1 MLYMEK
7 WLKSQ
12 NWIITIHILLM
23 SLFVGLLVLK
33 MHYKVVMA
41 LAQTNLYLEKVL
53 ICHVINLPPA
63 MEDVSHADIL
73 VKHLNELH
81 AARKAFIKA
90 ESNKLRCALKAKNW
104 ETTGIEYKIGDMLYY
119 KR

>member
-1 MLYMEK
+1 MIK
-7 WLKSQ
+7 KSKLD
-12 NWIITIHILLM
+12 NNNTYFIDVIVRWAI
-23 SLFVGLLVLK
+23 SAK
-33 MHYKVVMA
+33 NA
-41 LAQTNLYLEKVL
+41 LQSCYGFSPNQLIFGKVL
-53 ICHVINLPPA
+53 ICQAINLPPA

-90 ESNKLRCALKAKNW
+90 ESNKLCCALKAKNW

>member
-1 MLYMEK
+1 MIK
-7 WLKSQ
+7 KSKLDNNNTYFIDVIVRWAISAKNALQ
-12 NWIITIHILLM
+12 SCYGFSPNQLIFGK
-23 SLFVGLLVLK
+23 SADLV
-33 MHYKVVMA
+33 
-41 LAQTNLYLEKVL
+41 
-53 ICHVINLPPA
+53 
-63 MEDVSHADIL
+63 L
-73 VKHLNELH
+73 VKHLNALH